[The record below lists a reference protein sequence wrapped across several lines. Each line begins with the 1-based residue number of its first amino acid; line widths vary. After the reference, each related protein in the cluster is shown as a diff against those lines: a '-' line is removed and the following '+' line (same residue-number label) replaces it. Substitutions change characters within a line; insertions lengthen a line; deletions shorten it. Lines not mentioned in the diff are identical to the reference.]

1 MLITCHTL
9 RLSALATYIYQVHN
23 KQSSAEFP
31 HLKMA
36 ISKSLFTLLA
46 AAPYASAWG
55 SLGHTAV
62 AYMAQNLVSAKTAKF
77 AQGLLNDS
85 SSAYLANVATWA
97 DSYRSEKE
105 GKFSAVYHYL
115 DALDNPPESC
125 NVDFDRD
132 CPEEGCIVSALAN
145 YSSRAFQSSVGVTE
159 QQKALKWIIHFVG
172 DIHQPLHVEN
182 YQVGG
187 NLINV
192 TFNGVSTNLH
202 SIWDTAIPQKAYGA
216 FSQANALAL
225 ANNLTAEVKQ
235 GKFLAESKQW
245 LVGLTA
251 TDAVNSSMT
260 WARDTNSFVCS
271 AVIPNGPAAVSAK
284 ELSDAYYDSVIPVVT
299 KQLAKAGYR
308 LAAWLDALVEL
319 DEEGALSQRAWKR
332 QPRQEIKLQ
341 AWQEQAKQARR
352 DFGPDCGCGED
363 HAH

>member
-1 MLITCHTL
+1 
-9 RLSALATYIYQVHN
+9 
-23 KQSSAEFP
+23 
-31 HLKMA
+31 
-36 ISKSLFTLLA
+36 
-46 AAPYASAWG
+46 
-55 SLGHTAV
+55 
-62 AYMAQNLVSAKTAKF
+62 
-77 AQGLLNDS
+77 
-85 SSAYLANVATWA
+85 
-97 DSYRSEKE
+97 
-105 GKFSAVYHYL
+105 
-115 DALDNPPESC
+115 
-125 NVDFDRD
+125 
-132 CPEEGCIVSALAN
+132 
-145 YSSRAFQSSVGVTE
+145 
-159 QQKALKWIIHFVG
+159 
-172 DIHQPLHVEN
+172 
-182 YQVGG
+182 VGG